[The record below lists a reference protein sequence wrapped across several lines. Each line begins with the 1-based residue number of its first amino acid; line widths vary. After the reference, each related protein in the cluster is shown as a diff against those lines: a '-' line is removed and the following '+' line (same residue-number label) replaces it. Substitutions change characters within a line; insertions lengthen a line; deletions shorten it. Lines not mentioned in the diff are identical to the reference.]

1 MCGAFCQTATCYN
14 VTIDVLT
21 AMKTLRIYL
30 DTSVFGGCFDEEFA
44 RESLRLLEQI
54 KTGKFRLVMSE
65 TVLTE
70 LAAAPA
76 LVQNVWADIPKGFI
90 ETVGSNLEVED
101 LRQAYLEA
109 KVVGPASATDAE
121 HIALATIARADM
133 IVSWNFKHI
142 VHYEKIAGYLSVNLR
157 LGYGPIGIYSPKEV
171 VSYEN

>member
-1 MCGAFCQTATCYN
+1 
-14 VTIDVLT
+14 
-21 AMKTLRIYL
+21 MKTLRIYL

-133 IVSWNFKHI
+133 SVSWNFYTHRPLRKNRGLPFRESSLG
-142 VHYEKIAGYLSVNLR
+142 VWANWNLLSEGSGKL
-157 LGYGPIGIYSPKEV
+157 
-171 VSYEN
+171 